1 MKTKSKIRKEEKR
14 MTNLI
19 NTILP
24 IVCLSAGFYFGFKIG
39 KTSEIPK
46 VPKEFRHP
54 IKTMQET
61 KREEKVEEE
70 LNKAIRNLDN
80 YDGTSLSQE
89 DI

>member
-1 MKTKSKIRKEEKR
+1 

-46 VPKEFRHP
+46 VPEELKHP
-54 IKTMQET
+54 IKTAKET
-61 KREEKVEEE
+61 KREKETEEE
-70 LNKAIRNLDN
+70 LSKALRNLDN